1 MNILKI
7 KETFSKLLNKKID
20 TIQKVINGDNT
31 KPKLRINMTTK
42 GPLHKQIIISIPNE
56 LGIRFT
62 KDSAS
67 YIINI
72 NHILKNIKSNICTDY
87 ISSDNKDVNIITNN
101 VTSNSNLQEIEK
113 YVKQSLKD
121 NNNKIASLRLSQ
133 SKSYL
138 KIVDILYYIDKS
150 NTCITTEDIECI
162 LKNTHIFNEIV
173 LALRPRIIKV
183 SSKLDMA
190 IVWIDIWD
198 N

>member
-42 GPLHKQIIISIPNE
+42 GPLHKQIIISISNE

-173 LALRPRIIKV
+173 LASRPRIIKV

>member
-42 GPLHKQIIISIPNE
+42 GPLHKQIIISISNE

-121 NNNKIASLRLSQ
+121 NNNEIASLRLS
-133 SKSYL
+133 
-138 KIVDILYYIDKS
+138 
-150 NTCITTEDIECI
+150 
-162 LKNTHIFNEIV
+162 
-173 LALRPRIIKV
+173 
-183 SSKLDMA
+183 
-190 IVWIDIWD
+190 
-198 N
+198 